1 MDNDNKINEE
11 NLVLEEKNEIHQ
23 KVMLFLGEELE
34 NIHKSS
40 QKQIYDIEKE
50 YDKTKKHKSPFV
62 ALILAGCFVVVIG
75 ISFMIHKIVTVKNS
89 EIQVSLQKFDDL
101 NLKGLLDTVSS
112 AQSNYDNAVKT
123 KTTIEANMESKLKT
137 ASETYEN
144 DIFILDSLKLS
155 KTQYDNRLEE
165 IKKQYNENVSEIHK
179 EFDESIAQAE
189 KQIQEYKK

>member
-1 MDNDNKINEE
+1 MVNDNKINEE

-89 EIQVSLQKFDDL
+89 
-101 NLKGLLDTVSS
+101 
-112 AQSNYDNAVKT
+112 
-123 KTTIEANMESKLKT
+123 
-137 ASETYEN
+137 
-144 DIFILDSLKLS
+144 
-155 KTQYDNRLEE
+155 
-165 IKKQYNENVSEIHK
+165 
-179 EFDESIAQAE
+179 
-189 KQIQEYKK
+189 